1 LKIALQYIVSYQELI
16 LRICSG
22 QKGKSKPVIVT
33 DKNMEVV
40 KASDY
45 IEYAC
50 TYKYAG
56 RASDYIEYAGRESQ

>member
-1 LKIALQYIVSYQELI
+1 M
-16 LRICSG
+16 RICSG